1 MQVAQ
6 ERGLRD
12 GACVLRW
19 KNWVACTLRIRGQLR
34 HNDNTEKRT
43 KQEQKETDQI
53 LFTFD

>member
-6 ERGLRD
+6 EWGLRD

-43 KQEQKETDQI
+43 KKEQKETDQI